1 LSWSGVLL
9 GQHGAVARVMAY
21 ITLNPVRARL
31 VDDPAEYCWCG
42 YAERGANGKLRDNER
57 QLADLLKNEL
67 GMHDGM
73 LTGTDEVVMLR
84 VWKQFR
90 KALLGHRIQRRGF
103 EIETLADVL
112 NQANKPL
119 ELEWPQRLILKARFV
134 TKGVA
139 LGSEAFVN
147 GVIEEFSDRL
157 GYRRK
162 HVAQEARA
170 WDQVYC
176 LKRHRKWIG

>member
-1 LSWSGVLL
+1 
-9 GQHGAVARVMAY
+9 MAY

-31 VDDPAEYCWCG
+31 VDDPAEYRWCG
-42 YAERGANGKLRDNER
+42 YAERVANGKLRDNER
-57 QLADLLKNEL
+57 QLADFLKNEL

-73 LTGTDEVVMLR
+73 LTRTDKVVMSR
-84 VWKQFR
+84 VWKPFR
-90 KALLGHRIQRRGF
+90 KTLLGHRIQRRGF

-119 ELEWPQRLILKARFV
+119 ELEWPQRLMLKARFV

-147 GVIEEFSDRL
+147 GVIEKFSDQL

-162 HVAQEARA
+162 HVVQEARA

-176 LKRHRKWIG
+176 LKRHWKWIDDSRSTQKGVV